1 MANEANLNKDP
12 DVAREIG
19 KLGGRPKGSKSTKTI
34 IRKYL
39 EAMQDMKNPMSGEF
53 ENLSY
58 WEAMILKQIAKAIKQ
73 GDTHAFRELI
83 DRLDGKPKQ
92 EVDQNISG
100 GISINIIK

>member
-1 MANEANLNKDP
+1 MANEENLLNSP
-12 DVAREIG
+12 ERAREVG

-39 EAMQDMKNPMSGEF
+39 EAVADMKNPMSGDF

-58 WEAMILKQIAKAIKQ
+58 WDAMVLKQIAKAIKK
-73 GDTHAFRELI
+73 GDTNAFRELI

-92 EVDQNISG
+92 EVDQNVTG
-100 GISINIIK
+100 GININIIK